1 VALVEKASREGEGA
15 MTSGTLV
22 FGILVPAA
30 VFAFSYWMTDLLYRH
45 FSKKSDE

>member
-1 VALVEKASREGEGA
+1 MEKASREGEEPV
-15 MTSGTLV
+15 TTGTLV

-30 VFAFSYWMTDLLYRH
+30 VFAFSFWMTDLLYKH

>member
-1 VALVEKASREGEGA
+1 MVLVEKASREGEA
-15 MTSGTLV
+15 TMTTGTLI

-30 VFAFSYWMTDLLYRH
+30 VFVFSFWMTDLLYKH